1 MNYVDKFSDS
11 DISEEDQSKKP
22 LCFLPSSISFSLPF
36 QKVTKI
42 KKIFE
47 LYHPTLALS
56 TLPIIASK
64 VKTRKMYVRT
74 TKYHFRDRKAKNNQL
89 EAKEED
95 SADSLYQLD
104 KQKESSININ
114 EDKSDEETE
123 ERKKA
128 KKKQRKSLIDK
139 IGAMKGRFGK
149 GLSQEGLRSIVMELM
164 KEIDKKQD
172 KTYRRKRNEPKITE
186 QQKIELFNQMKP
198 RLMEL
203 SSEQI
208 VALKN
213 KFFQNS
219 DDSLDFKYFQFENLP
234 SFESQLKLYETVN
247 KANKDHISF
256 LEEMKQKSENAK
268 ANQNLIKDYKAPF
281 EDSKM
286 QDDSDDSDDS
296 DDDLS
301 LEDDSIDYQTRLL
314 LTKNKAINENVK
326 NSDDDEFV

>member
-1 MNYVDKFSDS
+1 
-11 DISEEDQSKKP
+11 
-22 LCFLPSSISFSLPF
+22 
-36 QKVTKI
+36 
-42 KKIFE
+42 
-47 LYHPTLALS
+47 
-56 TLPIIASK
+56 
-64 VKTRKMYVRT
+64 
-74 TKYHFRDRKAKNNQL
+74 
-89 EAKEED
+89 
-95 SADSLYQLD
+95 
-104 KQKESSININ
+104 
-114 EDKSDEETE
+114 
-123 ERKKA
+123 
-128 KKKQRKSLIDK
+128 
-139 IGAMKGRFGK
+139 
-149 GLSQEGLRSIVMELM
+149 
-164 KEIDKKQD
+164 
-172 KTYRRKRNEPKITE
+172 
-186 QQKIELFNQMKP
+186 
-198 RLMEL
+198 MEL

-256 LEEMKQKSENAK
+256 LEEMKQKSESAK